1 MLPGTVLVAESEL
14 AVPEVTEQPCTMD
27 LECPS
32 GRCSMWGTC
41 L

>member
-1 MLPGTVLVAESEL
+1 VGGIAVAEDEPESV
-14 AVPEVTEQPCTMD
+14 VPEEQSCTMD

>member
-1 MLPGTVLVAESEL
+1 VPGGIVVAE
-14 AVPEVTEQPCTMD
+14 AVPEVIEQPCTMD
-27 LECPS
+27 MECPS